1 MSKFNIICYPTIKKN
16 ERKKSKFAHL
26 YKNKA
31 IWSNIHFAI
40 VRLSYLTRL
49 NYKNYRFEN
58 IREYSRASIKNI
70 FFLPS

>member
-49 NYKNYRFEN
+49 NYKN
-58 IREYSRASIKNI
+58 
-70 FFLPS
+70 L